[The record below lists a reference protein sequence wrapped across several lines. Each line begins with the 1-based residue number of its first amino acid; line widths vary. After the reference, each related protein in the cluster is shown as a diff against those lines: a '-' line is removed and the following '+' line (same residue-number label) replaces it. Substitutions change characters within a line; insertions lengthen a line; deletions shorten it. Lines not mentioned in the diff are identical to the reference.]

1 MIHSK
6 ICYNRALSIFESRL
20 EMKHLLY
27 STYFRKMDLEGII
40 KLLNKEIIEMREEID
55 KKPISRPAHI
65 VEEAADIMICA
76 LMIMDKTLGGL
87 PF

>member
-6 ICYNRALSIFESRL
+6 ICYGRALGIFESRL

-27 STYFRKMDLEGII
+27 STYFRKLDLEGII
-40 KLLNKEIIEMREEID
+40 KLLNKEMIEMREEID
-55 KKPISRPAHI
+55 KKQNTRPAHI
-65 VEEAADIMICA
+65 IEEAADIMICA
-76 LMIMDKTLGGL
+76 MMIMDKVLGGL